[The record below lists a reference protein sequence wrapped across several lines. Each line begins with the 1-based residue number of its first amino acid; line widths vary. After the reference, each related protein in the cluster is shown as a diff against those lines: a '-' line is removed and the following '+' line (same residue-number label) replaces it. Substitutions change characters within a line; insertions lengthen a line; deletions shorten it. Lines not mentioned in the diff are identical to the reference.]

1 MLILCNNEKVW
12 WYNKM
17 KWYVVLQL
25 FKFRVVISRK
35 CQNSMNADYHKEI
48 LSSTFDH
55 ESSWASSSIAEWVSH
70 NLFLTPLNPRH
81 RFQSSHA
88 AQLVWHLDISETK
101 RDRLERWL
109 EKNDQPKV
117 KKCIFVTG
125 TRNKKKK
132 LHEAVTYPLAK
143 CSYTTSPACV
153 QPDALLF
160 QWCKDSSVDLRLMK
174 RQDVGVK
181 VDA

>member
-1 MLILCNNEKVW
+1 MLPSWCDTSIYPK
-12 WYNKM
+12 
-17 KWYVVLQL
+17 
-25 FKFRVVISRK
+25 RK
-35 CQNSMNADYHKEI
+35 GIDWKDGW
-48 LSSTFDH
+48 T
-55 ESSWASSSIAEWVSH
+55 
-70 NLFLTPLNPRH
+70 
-81 RFQSSHA
+81 
-88 AQLVWHLDISETK
+88 
-101 RDRLERWL
+101 
-109 EKNDQPKV
+109 NDQPKV
-117 KKCIFVTG
+117 KKCIFVTE